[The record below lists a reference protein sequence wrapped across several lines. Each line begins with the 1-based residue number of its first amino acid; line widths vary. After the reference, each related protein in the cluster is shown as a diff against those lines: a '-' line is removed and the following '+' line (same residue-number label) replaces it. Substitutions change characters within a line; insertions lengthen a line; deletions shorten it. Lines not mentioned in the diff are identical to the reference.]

1 MVFLIRDFQC
11 HPLCVER
18 LERASSDIVCVAD
31 CAPFGVFATY
41 SMTHFLCSS
50 HCAVLEQQSPLKWD
64 NAYFEYLV
72 EGEYEL
78 WTGPGGHYQWK
89 NLRDEKLMMMTTD
102 MALVHDAAYYD
113 IVQEYAKDIGSLNV
127 EFAAAWNKLVTDGTL
142 WARNKKC
149 IDVSSKWKN
158 G

>member
-1 MVFLIRDFQC
+1 MLSVQRNHHVLR
-11 HPLCVER
+11 HAR
-18 LERASSDIVCVAD
+18 LLAD
-31 CAPFGVFATY
+31 CRNPYAGNCGTGKGPDTFTSGIEGQWTAD
-41 SMTHFLCSS
+41 
-50 HCAVLEQQSPLKWD
+50 PLKWD

-72 EGEYEL
+72 EDEYEL

-127 EFAAAWNKLVTDGTL
+127 EFAAEWNKLVTDGTL
-142 WARNKKC
+142 WAPNKKC
-149 IDVSSKWKN
+149 IDVSSKWKHAEE
-158 G
+158 